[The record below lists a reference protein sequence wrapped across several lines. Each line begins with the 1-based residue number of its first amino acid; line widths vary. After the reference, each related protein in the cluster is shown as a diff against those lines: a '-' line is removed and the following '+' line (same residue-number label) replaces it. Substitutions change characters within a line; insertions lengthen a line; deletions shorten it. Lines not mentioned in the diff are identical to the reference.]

1 MNNQTYYLEQKAK
14 ATAIA
19 TRLKRFSRLF
29 IIAEIA
35 LFALIIGSLAIAFMT
50 TWTLLGS
57 ILAVISFIAYVF
69 TRSFDNKNTR
79 NIKQTEQLIAVYTHE
94 LDAINGNY
102 SAFDSGQDFIDYQHP
117 FTYDL
122 DVFGQNSLFARLNR
136 TVTTGG
142 RVQLSRNL

>member
-57 ILAVISFIAYVF
+57 ILAVIS
-69 TRSFDNKNTR
+69 
-79 NIKQTEQLIAVYTHE
+79 
-94 LDAINGNY
+94 
-102 SAFDSGQDFIDYQHP
+102 
-117 FTYDL
+117 
-122 DVFGQNSLFARLNR
+122 
-136 TVTTGG
+136 
-142 RVQLSRNL
+142 